1 MKFPLTRNAE
11 ASYGGWGG
19 GDGVRFR
26 HYWGTGLDE
35 DAAHVAVEFS
45 ARGGGDDAFMAQL
58 EAHLA
63 PSL

>member
-1 MKFPLTRNAE
+1 MA
-11 ASYGGWGG
+11 GGWVGGG

-26 HYWGTGLDE
+26 HYWGAGLDE